1 MLKGVFMTKEQ
12 QELLSAYFDGVAV
25 DDMTLECLLSD
36 EEVMKE
42 FAAISKI
49 RAGIRNEIP
58 EGVDF
63 EALSETVALEVSREP
78 ALQQRAAN
86 DADAVP
92 HDLAEKAARKRF
104 SRMWHD
110 LGQIAVA
117 AGVACLCVFGVQFW
131 NGGENASGK
140 FAEQS
145 YLGRHQGVTAAPVT
159 NTSVSP
165 VVTAIPDGSGNLTGV
180 YNAKSQH
187 YREASEMEKLKEKKS
202 QELNTLDAIL
212 NDHER
217 VLRTVGM

>member
-1 MLKGVFMTKEQ
+1 MTKEQ
-12 QELLSAYFDGVAV
+12 QELLSAYFDGMPV

-42 FAAISKI
+42 FATMSEI

-63 EALSETVALEVSREP
+63 DALSEAVALEVSREP

-86 DADAVP
+86 DTDAVP
-92 HDLAEKAARKRF
+92 HDEAEKASRKRF

-117 AGVACLCVFGVQFW
+117 AGVACFCVFGVQFW
-131 NGGENASGK
+131 NGGDSSSGK

-145 YLGRHQGVTAAPVT
+145 YLGHRQRVTAAPVT

-165 VVTAIPDGSGNLTGV
+165 VVTAIPDGSGKLTGS
-180 YNAKSQH
+180 YNTKSQY
-187 YREASEMEKLKEKKS
+187 YREAGELEKLKEKKNR
-202 QELNTLDAIL
+202 ELNTLDAIL